1 MPSPALTS
9 PLCEFADIMEMDL
22 KKAIGLGAEFSPESR
37 RELLKYIN
45 LRLAALGAPPVKLED
60 DTAVSSMME
69 SFLSHHRE
77 SARLLSGHLCPADAR
92 IQEFLADYLAET
104 GATVTFLRGTF
115 SLDSH
120 GISRELSLPAYSD
133 HFRSDIVETYRIK
146 QGVLHNP
153 KSDRRTTKGSFH
165 IVEGGL
171 PIPDDKIAVPK
182 AAFAKILNIA
192 FDPPRELKRLPITS
206 EQEQCAELFVS
217 LLLRPTVCP
226 EVPGFTERKSMEVRF
241 FAPGNL
247 VGNLDFVESIFG
259 NAGDPYLPEN
269 DAGLDVE
276 HWTGTTGCVIL
287 APHLVSMKKIDLGL
301 PKWEDATERQRR
313 DGICW
318 KSEDE
323 LYNDGMAFK
332 ITCRDERGV
341 IVTIIADNYFGYCK
355 KEVKTQIGYSAN
367 LYGMC
372 EEEHAGGALVYPSY
386 DLGDIFY
393 GDRHVQNRGHRFDD
407 VKQRCGAFMEVQS
420 EGYAIDKRFPDILY
434 VSEEVHFDLQEQR
447 VSWPTED
454 GEKSIKL
461 LPGKTYVR
469 PSGYKVRMEKPPGKR
484 AWRLIGAGAE
494 PTLCHKPCTVSG
506 GGKSE
511 ISKPITDAIIQG
523 PVFSADFKRD
533 FDEVEALINRDYSD
547 RFRDKARQDDRKILS
562 PERSLGSVI
571 QLLTPAPLVY
581 TDEYNDWLELI
592 PQQIKELVFVVKRF
606 YVADWGEDWRSH
618 FNVDIVD
625 GTPGN
630 KLKLGNR
637 ELVSN
642 YLRVGFAPDGSWRVF
657 GLRKDFNPA
666 EKQSQEDD
674 ITASVVVPSGLL
686 SNLNPDYDN
695 PSMKFV
701 QNCEFRFFQ
710 RPDDA
715 IHRGY
720 DKQTELDFTKPG
732 NFVSNYEPLTPE
744 RAVEL
749 VEDSIGF
756 AAYTEPLQKLI
767 REIAETGQPSYFV
780 ATSHPRIVDGKPSKN
795 PRYLQMRPDLL
806 HSREVCLMETSTRL
820 RRRMKADEPVHTP
833 VNATLPGRRNN
844 PPDLEN
850 GIRPLAVYNPIHF
863 MELPEL
869 FMEFICSMTGKS
881 PSTTGA
887 GSEGAMTKGPF
898 NALLPIH
905 DLNAALVSYLTTGY
919 SGFVTAAG
927 YVGPHVRVDHDIS
940 MLIPELWC
948 RMTVAE
954 LDPQKM
960 IENDFLEKCE
970 DVEHG
975 GTTALASRLGYRI
988 TRKFVRTYFGRIFH
1002 NPHKVITDKMLRPE
1016 TQSMD
1021 VFMDGMSNIVETQVR
1036 VASAYFEDG
1045 SSDLAC
1051 PPLRALL
1058 RIMRDGQCDGK
1069 GLEHPDIRRLFT
1081 RENMMAS
1088 EWYADRLRAKQGKDV
1103 ELWERHESY
1112 LTGFLAKESHSA
1124 EAVRLGVS
1132 ARLEQVRKSLG
1143 EMRDPAYLE
1152 KLKGTLGAAPAY
1164 RVNA

>member
-1 MPSPALTS
+1 
-9 PLCEFADIMEMDL
+9 MDL

-37 RELLKYIN
+37 RELLRYIN
-45 LRLAALGAPPVKLED
+45 LRLAALGCALVKLD
-60 DTAVSSMME
+60 VDTPVSSMME

-77 SARLLSGHLCPADAR
+77 SARLLSDHLCPADTR

-104 GATVTFLRGTF
+104 GTEVKFLHQTF

-120 GISRELSLPAYSD
+120 GISRELSLPAYGD
-133 HFRSDIVETYRIK
+133 YFRSDIVETYRIK

-182 AAFAKILNIA
+182 SVFAKILNIA
-192 FDPPRELKRLPITS
+192 FAPPRELMKLPITS
-206 EQEQCAELFVS
+206 DQDECAELFVS
-217 LLLRPTVCP
+217 LLLRPIVCP
-226 EVPGFTERKSMEVRF
+226 EAPGFIEQKSMEVRF

-269 DAGLDVE
+269 DAGLDVA
-276 HWTGTTGCVIL
+276 HWTKHTECMIL
-287 APHLVSMKKIDLGL
+287 APHLVSVKKIDLGL
-301 PKWEDATERQRR
+301 PKWDEATERQRR

-367 LYGMC
+367 LFGLC

-393 GDRHVQNRGHRFDD
+393 GDAHVQNRGHNFEEVKEKAASFMD
-407 VKQRCGAFMEVQS
+407 VQP
-420 EGYAIDKRFPDILY
+420 EGYGIDKRHPDILY
-434 VSEEVHFDLQEQR
+434 VSEKVHFDLHEQR

-454 GEKSIKL
+454 GERSLKL

-484 AWRLIGAGAE
+484 AWRLVGTGAE

-533 FDEVEALINRDYSD
+533 FDEVEVLINRDYAD
-547 RFRDKARQDDRKILS
+547 RFRDKSRKDDRKILS
-562 PERSLGSVI
+562 LERSLGSVI
-571 QLLTPAPLVY
+571 KLLTPAPLVF
-581 TDEYNDWLELI
+581 TDEYNARLEAI
-592 PQQIKELVFVVKRF
+592 PQHIKELVFVVKRF
-606 YVADWGEDWRSH
+606 YVANWGEDWRGR

-630 KLKLGNR
+630 KLKLGHR

-642 YLRVGFAPDGSWRVF
+642 YLRVGFAEDGSWRVF
-657 GLRKDFNPA
+657 GLRKDFSPA

-674 ITASVVVPSGLL
+674 ITASVVVPTGALN
-686 SNLNPDYDN
+686 NLNPDYDQ
-695 PSMKFV
+695 PSLKFV
-701 QNCEFRFFQ
+701 QNCEYRFFQ

-720 DKQTELDFTKPG
+720 DKQTELDFTMPG

-744 RAVEL
+744 RAKEL

-756 AAYTEPLQKLI
+756 GEYTEPLQKLI
-767 REIAETGQPSYFV
+767 REIAETGKPSYFV
-780 ATSHPRIVDGKPSKN
+780 APSHPRIVEGKPSKN
-795 PRYLQMRPDLL
+795 PRYLQTRPDLL
-806 HSREVCLMETSTRL
+806 QPREACLMETATRL
-820 RRRMKADEPVHTP
+820 KRRMAADEPVHTP

-844 PPDLEN
+844 PPDPKN
-850 GIRPLAVYNPIHF
+850 NIRPLAVYNPIHY

-927 YVGPHVRVDHDIS
+927 YVGPTMRVDHDIS

-948 RMTVAE
+948 RMGVGE
-954 LDPQKM
+954 LDPQTM
-960 IENDFLEKCE
+960 IDKDFLEKCE
-970 DVEHG
+970 DVESG
-975 GTTALASRLGYRI
+975 GTKALSSRLGYRI

-1002 NPHKVITDKMLRPE
+1002 NPHKVITDEMLRPE
-1016 TQSMD
+1016 MQGME
-1021 VFMDGMSNIVETQVR
+1021 VFIDGMSNIVETQAR
-1036 VASAYFEDG
+1036 VANAYFADG
-1045 SSDLAC
+1045 SIELAC

-1058 RIMRDGQCDGK
+1058 HIMRDGQFDGK
-1069 GLEHPDIRRLFT
+1069 GLEHAEIRGEFT
-1081 RENMMAS
+1081 RENMLES
-1088 EWYADRLRAKQGKDV
+1088 GWYAERLNAKQVKDIA
-1103 ELWERHESY
+1103 LWERHEAY
-1112 LTGFLAKESHSA
+1112 LNGFLGKESHSA
-1124 EAVRLGVS
+1124 EADRLGVN
-1132 ARLEQVRKSLG
+1132 ARLDRVRESLE
-1143 EMRDPAYLE
+1143 EMRAPAYVE
-1152 KLKGTLGAAPAY
+1152 KLRGTIGVAPAY
-1164 RVNA
+1164 RPGS